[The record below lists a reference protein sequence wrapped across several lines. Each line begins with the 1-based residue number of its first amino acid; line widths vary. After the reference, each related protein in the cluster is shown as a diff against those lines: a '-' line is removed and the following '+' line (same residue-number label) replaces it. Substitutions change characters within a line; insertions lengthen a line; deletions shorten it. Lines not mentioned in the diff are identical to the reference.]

1 MLISSDRAM
10 AVPTSDDLHARPAA
24 QFTKTALQFK
34 SKITVFANDK
44 SADPKSLLSLL
55 ALGAKRGTPLRVRA
69 EGEDADA
76 ALDALAACL
85 ESIK

>member
-1 MLISSDRAM
+1 LLTSSDRAM
-10 AVPTSDDLHARPAA
+10 AVPSSDDLHARPAA
-24 QFTKTALQFK
+24 QFCKTALQFK
-34 SKITVFANDK
+34 SRITVLANGK

-69 EGEDADA
+69 EGEDAEA

-85 ESIK
+85 DSFK